1 MSPGYLGV
9 VAFSF
14 AAVVDI
20 GSPRACRMNEGDAI
34 KDTKFLAREEGT
46 TRCSESIPIMLSR
59 DHFQSQCSR
68 PPSFKVIARAT
79 F

>member
-20 GSPRACRMNEGDAI
+20 ECPRACRMNEGDAI
-34 KDTKFLAREEGT
+34 EDTGFLAREEGT
-46 TRCSESIPIMLSR
+46 T
-59 DHFQSQCSR
+59 
-68 PPSFKVIARAT
+68 
-79 F
+79 